1 MEDLA
6 YLVPESSAAWLSGQG
21 DGRFRRYEKYY
32 QHKLADLKSNFDL
45 EKVNEAFEQV
55 AGATPAQPPQARISV
70 LLGKAAVGLFAIYAV
85 SLVLKAASHINPAAS
100 GVVVIGILIG
110 LRKIRK
116 NQTRRTKEVAITA
129 TANPPTT
136 KVSKKT

>member
-21 DGRFRRYEKYY
+21 DGRFRLYEKYY
-32 QHKLADLKSNFDL
+32 QNKLAALKSNFDL
-45 EKVNEAFEQV
+45 EKVNENFGQV
-55 AGATPAQPPQARISV
+55 AIKVSTQPPQARISV
-70 LLGKAAVGLFAIYAV
+70 LLGKAAVGLAAIYAV

-110 LRKIRK
+110 LRRIRK
-116 NQTRRTKEVAITA
+116 KQTKQA
-129 TANPPTT
+129 
-136 KVSKKT
+136 K

>member
-6 YLVPESSAAWLSGQG
+6 YLVPDSFAAWLGGQG
-21 DGRFRRYEKYY
+21 DGRFRVYEQYY
-32 QHKLADLKSNFDL
+32 QRELAVRKSNFDL
-45 EKVNEAFEQV
+45 EKVNEQFGQ
-55 AGATPAQPPQARISV
+55 AGTRPPQVPISR

-116 NQTRRTKEVAITA
+116 KKEQTKQD
-129 TANPPTT
+129 
-136 KVSKKT
+136 K